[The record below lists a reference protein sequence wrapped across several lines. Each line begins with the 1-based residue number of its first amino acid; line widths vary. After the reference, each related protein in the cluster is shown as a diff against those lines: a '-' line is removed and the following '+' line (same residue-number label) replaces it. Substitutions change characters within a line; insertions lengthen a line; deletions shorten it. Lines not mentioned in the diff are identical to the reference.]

1 MPVNKAGTDIPPRHV
16 RVDKSVIFPY
26 AGYAAVLNGYV
37 PNLCALR
44 KYIDDCSPFNTRD
57 AFLLPAA
64 TSIIFLRSLY
74 CLTQIPPSVYSLSP
88 NIFDIIIL

>member
-1 MPVNKAGTDIPPRHV
+1 MPVNKAGTDIPARHV

-44 KYIDDCSPFNTRD
+44 KYIVPPFNTRD
-57 AFLLPAA
+57 AFLLPEA